1 MQDCKNRKRLEAE
14 KHGGHMRS
22 FLKYLDRH
30 LEENV
35 CGLILVILIILT
47 NVEVFRRYF
56 LNSPGA
62 YTEEIIRYL
71 LVAMIFFG
79 MAYVVR
85 VRKHI
90 VCNVIPSSMNQKL
103 QYAFYVVMTILC
115 LLFHCLMLYASYT
128 MVINQMLIMKT
139 APAMGIPM
147 WPVSSVT
154 ICGFFLC
161 IIRTVQ
167 VFIED
172 TRSYLKTG
180 IAYNP
185 GISMD

>member
-1 MQDCKNRKRLEAE
+1 
-14 KHGGHMRS
+14 MRS
-22 FLKYLDRH
+22 FLEYLDRH

-35 CGLILVILIILT
+35 CVVLLIALIILT
-47 NVEVFRRYF
+47 NVEVFRRYV
-56 LNSPGA
+56 LNAPGA

-71 LVAMIFFG
+71 LVTMIFFG

-85 VRKHI
+85 IRKHI
-90 VCNVIPSSMNQKL
+90 VCNIIPSTMNQRL
-103 QYAFYVVMTILC
+103 QYIIYVIMTILC
-115 LLFHCLMLYASYT
+115 LIFHCVMLYASYT

-147 WPVSSVT
+147 WIVSCGT

-167 VFIED
+167 VFVED